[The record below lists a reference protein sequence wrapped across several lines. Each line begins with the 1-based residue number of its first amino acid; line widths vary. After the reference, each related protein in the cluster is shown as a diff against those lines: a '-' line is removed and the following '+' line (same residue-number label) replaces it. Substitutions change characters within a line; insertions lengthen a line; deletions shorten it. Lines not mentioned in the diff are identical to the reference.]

1 MIKMMKQYFE
11 DLVSEIET
19 KLRENPENKTP
30 RKIYT
35 LEIAK
40 IGYRLYSGTERV
52 SWCGIIVPFDLLSAM
67 GVTSCFVEFIG
78 SMLAS
83 TGLAGDFIEASEH
96 AGFGGDAC
104 GYHRSVMGAAFKGV
118 MPIPD
123 FLIGTSCPCSGG
135 LAAMENLARHF
146 KKDMFVLN
154 IPQEES
160 ERGIPY
166 LAEQIEQMVKFVSD
180 HTGEPLDKNRLRNAV
195 ELTNQARELMVEMYG
210 YARHVPSPAD
220 GRIMGNLG
228 IVLPLFFGTEA
239 GVEICRVY
247 RDEFAN
253 RVEKKISGVHN
264 EKLRILWIQNRI
276 QFKNPIVDMMEK
288 EYGAAIVSDELN
300 AITWDPI
307 DPDDPYTGMA
317 RRAISIPFNSPI
329 KHRIKHLQNLAR
341 DYKIDGAINPCNWG
355 CRQGSG
361 ARGLI
366 TEGLREVGVP
376 VLNLEVDC
384 VDSRNFAEGQ
394 LRTRVEAFMEMLS

>member
-1 MIKMMKQYFE
+1 
-11 DLVSEIET
+11 
-19 KLRENPENKTP
+19 
-30 RKIYT
+30 
-35 LEIAK
+35 
-40 IGYRLYSGTERV
+40 
-52 SWCGIIVPFDLLSAM
+52 
-67 GVTSCFVEFIG
+67 
-78 SMLAS
+78 
-83 TGLAGDFIEASEH
+83 
-96 AGFGGDAC
+96 
-104 GYHRSVMGAAFKGV
+104 
-118 MPIPD
+118 
-123 FLIGTSCPCSGG
+123 
-135 LAAMENLARHF
+135 
-146 KKDMFVLN
+146 
-154 IPQEES
+154 
-160 ERGIPY
+160 
-166 LAEQIEQMVKFVSD
+166 
-180 HTGEPLDKNRLRNAV
+180 
-195 ELTNQARELMVEMYG
+195 
-210 YARHVPSPAD
+210 
-220 GRIMGNLG
+220 MGNLG